1 MVMMMMMMMV
11 RQRRGRRRERSREKK
26 NHLSL
31 SLIPLS
37 FPFSLFRSFG
47 HEGTSKR
54 SRERSKYFHTSLPVD
69 DLDRNNNNNHRNR
82 NRNTITTATS
92 PFGRESTPLMSST
105 TTTTSSSSS
114 ATAAA
119 PAAAH
124 RITNDSAVLSQIQSL
139 FSDYLL
145 RNDFVDPQDLLSLS
159 HADVAG
165 EKSFNVTQKLFL
177 FKLLKQQQQQQ

>member
-1 MVMMMMMMMV
+1 
-11 RQRRGRRRERSREKK
+11 
-26 NHLSL
+26 
-31 SLIPLS
+31 
-37 FPFSLFRSFG
+37 
-47 HEGTSKR
+47 
-54 SRERSKYFHTSLPVD
+54 
-69 DLDRNNNNNHRNR
+69 
-82 NRNTITTATS
+82 
-92 PFGRESTPLMSST
+92 MSST

-114 ATAAA
+114 SSSATAAA
-119 PAAAH
+119 TAAH

-177 FKLLKQQQQQQ
+177 FKLLKQQQQQQQ